1 MPRDSPPLT
10 ATTTVVPVVE
20 CTIHRPQLLA
30 NKSMLKTK
38 LSTHGR
44 SASNAQLVASPMLSH
59 TTTIRMLILV
69 VSIVIAKHVP
79 LACLVSERI
88 VTNVLSV
95 ANSSSDS
102 RAVCECDRKLVN
114 FLFDSAAA
122 NSNYNA
128 NDCEIGK
135 FIKSLSRIWF

>member
-1 MPRDSPPLT
+1 
-10 ATTTVVPVVE
+10 
-20 CTIHRPQLLA
+20 
-30 NKSMLKTK
+30 
-38 LSTHGR
+38 
-44 SASNAQLVASPMLSH
+44 MLSH

-114 FLFDSAAA
+114 FLFDSVAA

-128 NDCEIGK
+128 NDCEIGGYADTDCCNWDTFMYANYNIDTHCCGADGVK
-135 FIKSLSRIWF
+135 EIGSC